1 MQNSVEQ
8 GRGFLII
15 LSSLLVILIT
25 VGGVFINQVNRE
37 NSKQITFQDPE
48 PLLEVEREPESGE
61 REIAEQENY
70 ENADQMEI
78 GDILQ

>member
-1 MQNSVEQ
+1 MEQ

-70 ENADQMEI
+70 ENVDQMEI